1 MKSYLTTSGNFC
13 GVDLAYNTCSCTS
26 DLFLLSD
33 YTLQT
38 MNWAYGSAPLSKTWT
53 ISNSVSTALTN
64 FTVKTCGDYK
74 LSPVTTSINGYTPVS
89 IVTGGFLVSATAKDT
104 ITLTNPNVNGTFNVL
119 V

>member
-1 MKSYLTTSGNFC
+1 MKSYLDTSGDFC
-13 GVDLAYNTCSCTS
+13 GVDLAYNKCSCIS

-38 MNWAYGSAPLSKTWT
+38 MNWANGSAPLSKTWT

-74 LSPVTTSINGYTPVS
+74 LSPVTTSINGYIPVS
-89 IVTGGFLVSATAKDT
+89 IVTDGFLVSGAAKDT
-104 ITLTNPNVNGTFNVL
+104 ITLTGSNVIGNFKVL